1 MYALN
6 YIYFI
11 SCKDTAE
18 DESMKIDLKYTVFL
32 NTVLSEDLYLVKNIK
47 YRIER
52 CMVHSLN

>member
-32 NTVLSEDLYLVKNIK
+32 NTVRTV
-47 YRIER
+47 RRFVFGER
-52 CMVHSLN
+52 Y